1 MPSQVHYERYSANAL
16 KRFCEECFVKAGLS
30 PDHARIVAEHL
41 IAANLRGVD
50 SHGVIR
56 IPYYLEGLERGY
68 VKPRSEIKIL
78 NETALSVLLDGGD
91 LLGIIVATKATD
103 LAIGKA
109 RSSKVSLVGARR
121 LGHVGMLAYYTR
133 KIAEE
138 GFIGFACANCPPR
151 VAPWGGA
158 ERIFGTNPISVGIP
172 VNGGN
177 PIVIDMATSAIAAF
191 KINVAL
197 RQGKSI
203 PPNSALTR
211 DGKPTRD
218 PREAL
223 EGVLL
228 PFGGHKG
235 YAIGLLV
242 EVLSSAFIG
251 GLMSWKTIDHASTQG
266 GFLVAAVD
274 PEVFRTREEYSSD
287 IREII
292 KKVKSCRVA
301 EGFSE
306 ILLPGEPED
315 RTYEVRLRDG
325 IPLDPETVKALRGV
339 ARRLGIEFPRRMG

>member
-1 MPSQVHYERYSANAL
+1 MPSQDRNERYPADAL
-16 KRFCEECFVKAGLS
+16 KRFCEECFVKAGLLPS
-30 PDHARIVAEHL
+30 HARMVAEHL
-41 IAANLRGVD
+41 ITANLRGVD

-68 VKPRSEIKIL
+68 VKPRSEIRIL
-78 NETALSVLLDGGD
+78 RETALSALLDGGD
-91 LLGIIVATKATD
+91 LPGVIVAAEATN
-103 LAIGKA
+103 LAIRKA
-109 RSSKVSLVGARR
+109 RSSRVSLVGARR

-133 KIAEE
+133 RIAAE
-138 GFIGFACANCPPR
+138 GFMGFACANCPPR

-158 ERIFGTNPISVGIP
+158 ERIFGTNPMSMGIP
-172 VNGGN
+172 VDGGN

-191 KINVAL
+191 KINLAL

-203 PPNSALTR
+203 PPNSALTK
-211 DGKPTRD
+211 DGRPTRD

-235 YAIGLLV
+235 YAMGLLV

-251 GLMSWKTIDHASTQG
+251 GLVSWKIIDHASTQG

-274 PEVFRTREEYSSD
+274 PEIFRTREEYSSD

-292 KKVKSCRVA
+292 EKIKGCRVA

-306 ILLPGEPED
+306 ILLPGELED
-315 RTYEVRLRDG
+315 RTYEARLREG
-325 IPLDPETVKALRGV
+325 IPLDQKTVKSLKDV
-339 ARRLGIEFPRRMG
+339 ARRLGVEFPRRMR